1 MLDLLLPNA
10 RIRVLSL
17 LLRDPV
23 NSLYLRE
30 IARLCGLP
38 VRAVQREVAL
48 YEAMGL
54 LERLPRGKQ
63 VFFRVRTDHPLFGE
77 LRALLLKASEPAAT
91 PPAARTE
98 PITPAKPERE
108 RRDVVPPASRP
119 DSWRVW

>member
-1 MLDLLLPNA
+1 MLELLLPNA

-17 LLRDPV
+17 LLGEPA
-23 NSLYLRE
+23 NTFYLRE

-54 LERLPRGKQ
+54 CERQPRGKQ
-63 VFFRVRTDHPLFGE
+63 VFFRVRTDYPLFGE
-77 LRALLLKASEPAAT
+77 RRALVLKGSRPAETPSPTRVAPTPPTVPPRRSNPQRPAAT
-91 PPAARTE
+91 
-98 PITPAKPERE
+98 K
-108 RRDVVPPASRP
+108 P

>member
-17 LLRDPV
+17 LLREPA

-54 LERLPRGKQ
+54 CERLPRGKQ
-63 VFFRVRTDHPLFGE
+63 VFFRVRTDHPLFAE
-77 LRALLLKASEPAAT
+77 LRALLLKASETAAT
-91 PPAARTE
+91 PPAGRSE
-98 PITPAKPERE
+98 PTPSAEPP
-108 RRDVVPPASRP
+108 RRGSVPQSSRRS

>member
-1 MLDLLLPNA
+1 MLALILPNA

-17 LLRDPV
+17 LLRDPA

-30 IARLCGLP
+30 IARICGLP

-54 LERLPRGKQ
+54 CERQPRGKQ

-77 LRALLLKASEPAAT
+77 LRALLLKASAPAAM

-98 PITPAKPERE
+98 PTPPAEARQ
-108 RRDVVPPASRP
+108 RSSVPPSPGRTEG
-119 DSWRVW
+119 WRVW